1 MHWMRDTFLTV
12 VVYAALVAAVHV
24 VPVGGQPLPTGLH
37 GADVEEQIELSF
49 REAME
54 AIYRGRP
61 SEAGRIADELI
72 ELAPRDP
79 RSYMLKA
86 RVLRLDVADQN
97 FERRDIKPQV
107 NPIKELC
114 DQAVAA
120 SNAILQRDPESL
132 AGRLYRGWALM
143 FKSQM
148 HALANEYWSAGRRAK
163 AGKDDLDFVLQRQP
177 TNADALL
184 IQGTFL
190 YFADILPGFVK
201 VARVIVRLP
210 GGNSDLGLQYM
221 NAAAQRQGLSRL
233 DARPLI
239 GVVYFGFEGR
249 FEDGIVEFEK
259 VLEDYPTNPRILEPL
274 AVMNLFFPARLGAEL
289 QRTER
294 GVEAHANG
302 PEAWERKVAQRL
314 RFYLALQQMLA
325 GRIQSARQNLE
336 ILKQEETLEPDWL
349 GFEVRWTL
357 VNVLLLLGERDA
369 AVALV
374 EELPPR
380 QRESRRLSY
389 ARHKS
394 SVASEAE
401 SRALLQIQP
410 AVRALYAGDLATAAA
425 GLEAVAD
432 VEMPILH
439 FYRGELALLSDE
451 PEAALQHYARAN
463 HVQTGRDRWA
473 WFRYFAKARS
483 AEIHGAAGEHKKAAK
498 LLDSATDKHL
508 NKDLVRHVTKAR
520 QRYYEN
526 GRPGHAGEHV
536 ESKSSSEHTRAQSQ

>member
-1 MHWMRDTFLTV
+1 MQ
-12 VVYAALVAAVHV
+12 VA
-24 VPVGGQPLPTGLH
+24 PVEAQALPTGQH
-37 GADVEEQIELSF
+37 AAEVEEQIELSF
-49 REAME
+49 REAMQ

-72 ELAPRDP
+72 ELAPSDP
-79 RSYMLKA
+79 RTYMLKA

-97 FERRDIKPQV
+97 FERSDIKPEMK
-107 NPIKELC
+107 PIKELC

-120 SNAILQRDPESL
+120 SNTILERDPESL
-132 AGRLYRGWALM
+132 AGHLYRGWALM

-163 AGKDDLDFVLQRQP
+163 AGKEDLDFVLQRQP
-177 TNADALL
+177 TNPDALL

-190 YFADILPGFVK
+190 YFADILPGVVK
-201 VARVIVRLP
+201 VARVLVRLP
-210 GGNSDLGLQYM
+210 GGNGDLGLEYM
-221 NAAAQRQGLSRL
+221 NAATERQGLSHL

-249 FEDGIVEFEK
+249 FEDGIAEFEK

-274 AVMNLFFPARLGAEL
+274 AVMNLFFPARLDAEL
-289 QRTER
+289 RRTER
-294 GVEAHANG
+294 GVQAHANG
-302 PEAWERKVAQRL
+302 PEAWERKVSQRL

-325 GRIQSARQNLE
+325 GRIEDARQHLE
-336 ILKQEETLEPDWL
+336 ILQQEETLEPDWL

-357 VNVLLLLGERDA
+357 ANVLLLLGERDA

-389 ARHKS
+389 VRDRS
-394 SVASEAE
+394 SVASDEE
-401 SRALLQIQP
+401 SAALVEIQP
-410 AVRALYAGDLATAAA
+410 AVRALYAGDLAAAAA
-425 GLEAVAD
+425 GLEAVGD
-432 VEMPILH
+432 VDMPILH
-439 FYRGELALLSDE
+439 FYRGELALLNDA
-451 PEAALQHYARAN
+451 PEEALQHYARAN

-483 AEIHGAAGEHKKAAK
+483 AEIHGAAGDLRKAAK

-508 NKDLVRHVTKAR
+508 HKDLVRHVTQAR

-526 GRPGHAGEHV
+526 GRPGHVGEHV
-536 ESKSSSEHTRAQSQ
+536 DSKSASEHTRAQSQ